1 MSENIYW
8 QIFMEKQNSL
18 KNKYMFELKELK
30 DLTFSFKIQ
39 ESESKLN
46 IFSFLQFEQN
56 SLALN
61 F

>member
-1 MSENIYW
+1 
-8 QIFMEKQNSL
+8 MEKQNCL

-46 IFSFLQFEQN
+46 IFSFLQFEQS

>member
-1 MSENIYW
+1 MSENIYL
-8 QIFMEKQNSL
+8 QIFMEKQNCL
-18 KNKYMFELKELK
+18 KNKYIFELKELK

-46 IFSFLQFEQN
+46 IFSFLQFEQS